1 MSICPFLVARL
12 AVLPV
17 LSLADVAVPNTPAGH
32 AFGAWL
38 DAFNSTDRA
47 RKEAFIKTYGPWIDP
62 DDSGKWRAETGGY
75 DLLEV
80 YSNDKTN
87 VFFRVKARTTTGE
100 EIGRLTV
107 SETAPVSVE
116 GLITWRIPVGTTL
129 DAVPLDA
136 KARPR
141 LVERVAEAFDSSYV
155 YPEIGKKMAAALRQH
170 EKHGEY
176 RSIRYSIDLARKLT
190 KDLQEISHDKHAEV
204 RFSFFVRPTE
214 SAADRSEAESQRLA
228 ANNCGFEKAEHL
240 RPNIG
245 YVKFDEVADTA
256 NCAPTAS
263 AAMNF
268 VAGSDALI
276 LDLRDN
282 RGGDGGIVAFVA
294 SYLFDQRT
302 HLEDMVDRAGNPT
315 QETWTLP
322 DVPGKKFLG
331 KPVFVLTSKRT
342 FSAAE
347 ALSYSLK
354 NLKRATVI
362 GETTLGGAHPI
373 EIKPIDTHFSAA
385 VPFGRS
391 ISPITKTNWEGTGVE
406 PDVKTAA
413 DQALDVALKL
423 AEEEISKKR
432 PNPY

>member
-1 MSICPFLVARL
+1 MGATSNLSRANDCEMRACSSQTGSTLAPTTWPDTRSCKRPLPTRSGRKSDKELPRSALHYRTNAQGGIMSICPFLVALL

-47 RKEAFIKTYGPWIDP
+47 SKEAFVKTYGPWIDP
-62 DDSGKWRAETGGY
+62 DNSGKWRAETGGY

-87 VFFRVKARTTTGE
+87 VFFRVKARTNTGE
-100 EIGRLTV
+100 EIGRLRV
-107 SETAPVSVE
+107 SETEPVAVE

-228 ANNCGFEKAEHL
+228 ANNCGF
-240 RPNIG
+240 
-245 YVKFDEVADTA
+245 
-256 NCAPTAS
+256 
-263 AAMNF
+263 
-268 VAGSDALI
+268 
-276 LDLRDN
+276 
-282 RGGDGGIVAFVA
+282 
-294 SYLFDQRT
+294 
-302 HLEDMVDRAGNPT
+302 
-315 QETWTLP
+315 
-322 DVPGKKFLG
+322 
-331 KPVFVLTSKRT
+331 
-342 FSAAE
+342 
-347 ALSYSLK
+347 
-354 NLKRATVI
+354 
-362 GETTLGGAHPI
+362 
-373 EIKPIDTHFSAA
+373 
-385 VPFGRS
+385 
-391 ISPITKTNWEGTGVE
+391 
-406 PDVKTAA
+406 
-413 DQALDVALKL
+413 
-423 AEEEISKKR
+423 
-432 PNPY
+432 